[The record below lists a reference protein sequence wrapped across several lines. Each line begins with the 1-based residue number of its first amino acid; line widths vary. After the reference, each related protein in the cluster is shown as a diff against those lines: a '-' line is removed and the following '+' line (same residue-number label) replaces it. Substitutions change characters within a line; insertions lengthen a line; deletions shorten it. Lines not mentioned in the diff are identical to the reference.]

1 MGNCVTVTV
10 GGTSSEPASQQPSTV
25 QIGNTTTE
33 EEEEEEEDE
42 GCGCGCM
49 EKLLSCL

>member
-10 GGTSSEPASQQPSTV
+10 GGASSAQASQQPSTV
-25 QIGNTTTE
+25 QIGNTTAEDEDE
-33 EEEEEEEDE
+33 EDDE
-42 GCGCGCM
+42 GCGCSCI